1 MKWKK
6 SLAGLSSY
14 KPGKREE
21 EVMAELGFTKITTL
35 SSHEN

>member
-21 EVMAELGFTKITTL
+21 EV
-35 SSHEN
+35 